1 MKLLWNEKVYG
12 WWNVTG
18 LLGKTGN
25 WFFGFSRKPPSPAQP
40 IPPTADP
47 RTAQEGS

>member
-18 LLGKTGN
+18 LIGKQAN
-25 WFFGFSRKPPSPAQP
+25 WFFGFSRKPPSPAHP
-40 IPPTADP
+40 IPPITDP
-47 RTAQEGS
+47 RTSGD